1 MKRFINVRIP
11 VLTACIL
18 ALGVLLGYF
27 FNYCKAN
34 VVWLIAVI
42 PLTAII
48 FLLCLI
54 FKKKKLL
61 VISLI
66 LVAMFT
72 GGALNCYY
80 TLQNYSVCDVDT
92 EQIYLI
98 TGTVKEKGTATYGE
112 YIVIDNATAYDE
124 KLSGKVRV
132 YLSDQY
138 GDFCDVG
145 YKVQFY
151 TKLRINDA
159 FPYGELNYYAE
170 DNVKYTCSPY
180 SDLISTYSFSLYGSI
195 RSHIKNVFYDNLDY
209 ATASVCY
216 AMMLGDTQNVDDD
229 TLVNFRYGGI
239 AHIFAVSGLHIGIVY
254 GILSFILKK
263 IRTNKYVSAGIV
275 VIAIILYAWICGF
288 SVSSVRA
295 VIMCTVSISAKLF
308 HVKSDSLNNLGFAA
322 VIILLISP
330 LSLFSVGFQLSFCA
344 ILGLCF
350 YRNSIKRGLQKIKVP
365 NKIANGISASVGAQA
380 GTFPIMLAKFGYV
393 SWAGLLLNIVIIPIV
408 SAFFTVLFAGTVLSL
423 IIPPAAGFIMQYA
436 ALPLELLLSFLVSA
450 NFENAIIGGFGANI
464 FVVIYFFVA
473 LIFSDKL
480 NLKALP
486 KSVLATC
493 GVAVLAICVL
503 AQTYMPANGYKITAA
518 SYSNDGSVIIKSTHG
533 TVLVMTENA
542 PISRVKRNLN
552 GEYSTDLDC
561 IIILGDENS
570 ATAYDLSLNCTDVYI
585 CPLYIPIQ
593 PYQTVEFHYA
603 KDFSV
608 CGIDFEYT
616 DGHNLIAVMDG
627 VELLISD
634 AEEPQTSGY
643 DTVITMTED
652 YSKLS
657 FYINNGEIKT

>member
-11 VLTACIL
+11 VLTACFL

-27 FNYCKAN
+27 FSYCETN
-34 VVWLIAVI
+34 TIWLIAVI
-42 PLTAII
+42 PLSAII

-66 LVAMFT
+66 LIAMFT

-80 TLQNYSVCDVDT
+80 TLQNYSVCDADT
-92 EQIYLI
+92 EQVYLV
-98 TGTVKEKGTATYGE
+98 TGTVKEKGAATYGE
-112 YIVIDNATAYDE
+112 YIVIDDATAYDE

-132 YLSDQY
+132 YLDESY

-151 TKLRINDA
+151 TKLKFNDT

-180 SDLISTYSFSLYGSI
+180 SDLTSTYRFSLYGSI
-195 RSHIKNVFYDNLDY
+195 RSHIKNIFYDNLDF

-229 TLVNFRYGGI
+229 TLDNFRYGGI
-239 AHIFAVSGLHIGIVY
+239 AHIFAVSGLHVGIVY

-263 IRTNKYVSAGIV
+263 IRINKYVSACIV
-275 VIAIILYAWICGF
+275 VTAIILYAWICGF

-295 VIMCTVSISAKLF
+295 VIMCTVNILAKLF
-308 HVKSDSLNNLGFAA
+308 HVKSDGLNNLGFAA
-322 VIILLISP
+322 VVILLISP

-365 NKIANGISASVGAQA
+365 NKFANGISASFGAQA
-380 GTFPIMLAKFGYV
+380 GTFPIMLAKFGYA
-393 SWAGLLLNIVIIPIV
+393 SWAGLFLNTILIPII

-423 IIPPAAGFIMQYA
+423 IIPPAANFIMRSA
-436 ALPLELLLSFLVSA
+436 ALPLELLLSFLVSV
-450 NFENAIIGGFGANI
+450 NFENAIIGGFGANV
-464 FVVIYFFVA
+464 FAVIYFLVA
-473 LIFSDKL
+473 LVFSDKL
-480 NLKALP
+480 NLKLLT

-493 GVAVLAICVL
+493 GVAVLVICVL

-518 SYSNDGSVIIKSTHG
+518 SYSNDGSVIIKSTQG
-533 TVLVMTENA
+533 AVLVMTENA

-552 GEYSTDLDC
+552 GDYSTDLDC
-561 IIILGDENS
+561 VIILGGENS

-585 CPLYIPIQ
+585 CPLYVPVQ
-593 PYQTVEFHYA
+593 PFQTVEFHYT

-608 CGIDFEYT
+608 CGIDFEYI
-616 DGHNLIAVMDG
+616 DGRNLIAEMDG
-627 VELLISD
+627 VKILISNSK
-634 AEEPQTSGY
+634 EPQTTGY
-643 DTVITMTED
+643 DTVITMSED
-652 YSKLS
+652 YSKLTY
-657 FYINNGEIKT
+657 YINNGEIKS

>member
-216 AMMLGDTQNVDDD
+216 AMMLGDTQNIDDD

-239 AHIFAVSGLHIGIVY
+239 AHIFAVSGLHVGIVY

-464 FVVIYFFVA
+464 FAVIYFFVA

-552 GEYSTDLDC
+552 SEYSTDLDC
-561 IIILGDENS
+561 VIILGDENS

-593 PYQTVEFHYA
+593 PYQTVEFHYT
-603 KDFSV
+603 KEFSV

-627 VELLISD
+627 VELLISN
-634 AEEPQTSGY
+634 AEEPQTTGY

-657 FYINNGEIKT
+657 FYINNREIKT